1 MKYFLNICKSFISLI
16 DFLFLE
22 RKFIIAQLIDF
33 ETVYCIGIFLYE
45 QSWLVRKLKV
55 LSRNVR
61 TNVFDLYFDVKQ
73 FK

>member
-1 MKYFLNICKSFISLI
+1 MKLFLNICKSFIKLI

-22 RKFIIAQLIDF
+22 RKFIMAQLIVF

-45 QSWLVRKLKV
+45 QSWLVRKLNV
-55 LSRNVR
+55 LPRNVR
-61 TNVFDLYFDVKQ
+61 TNVFDLYFNVKQ